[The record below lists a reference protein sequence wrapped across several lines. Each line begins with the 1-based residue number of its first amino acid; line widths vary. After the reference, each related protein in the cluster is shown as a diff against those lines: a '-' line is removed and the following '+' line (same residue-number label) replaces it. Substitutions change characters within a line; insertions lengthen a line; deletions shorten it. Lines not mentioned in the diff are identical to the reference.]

1 MKYFK
6 IRECAGDVAA
16 KTLSTVKLLH
26 EINMMDKALS
36 VISNVPVRKPRMQ
49 PRTNRQVN
57 TLFISLYAIKYYH
70 QTINPLKDIQ
80 GICV

>member
-6 IRECAGDVAA
+6 IRECAGDVAT

-36 VISNVPVRKPRMQ
+36 VIANVPVRKPRMQ

-57 TLFISLYAIKYYH
+57 TFFISLYAIKYYH
-70 QTINPLKDIQ
+70 QTINLLKAIQ
-80 GICV
+80 GIWV